1 MGALTPLGR
10 LPFFIEG
17 GNVHDMMSLR
27 LWVPLVLAVWVSV
40 PPVQAAAPGAAP
52 AAEMGLTEAA
62 PAQAV
67 ELAPMSDP
75 AAQGAAC
82 LGFAALSMTAA
93 YAAGPMEALMLMSG
107 AQHVATGPL
116 TLFIPMFSI
125 LGGGAC
131 ALAAAAMP
139 SVSWVIDQ
147 SGNMGDQLVSLTN
160 GWLGGRS
167 GDGPATTGEV
177 DDGPSEEATKP
188 PTPIRPMTETEVQS
202 AGCVVGAVAGL
213 GASMA
218 SSPMEVAMLAS
229 GATTVVSSTPL
240 LGLGLLATIVGAACG
255 IGSLVSIPVMA
266 FMDNYSA
273 IGNNLFDAV
282 GQEIAWATGN
292 AIPGDTLAGAGRA
305 GIVEGDSVARR

>member
-107 AQHVATGPL
+107 AQHIATGPVV
-116 TLFIPMFSI
+116 LFIPMFSI

-131 ALAAAAMP
+131 ALAATAMP
-139 SVSWVIDQ
+139 SLDWLIDQ
-147 SGNMGDQLVSLTN
+147 SGNMGDRLASWAG
-160 GWLGGRS
+160 GWLSGRPEDAPQTAAVA
-167 GDGPATTGEV
+167 DGPQGR
-177 DDGPSEEATKP
+177 GSEEAP
-188 PTPIRPMTETEVQS
+188 RAPTTIRPMTETEIQS
-202 AGCVVGAVAGL
+202 AGCVAGALAGF

-218 SSPMEVAMLAS
+218 TSPMEVAMLSS
-229 GATTVVSSTPL
+229 GATTIVSSTPL
-240 LGLGLLATIVGAACG
+240 LGLGLLATIVGAGCG
-255 IGSLVSIPVMA
+255 IGSFVAVPMVA
-266 FMDNYSA
+266 FMNHL
-273 IGNNLFDAV
+273 G
-282 GQEIAWATGN
+282 T
-292 AIPGDTLAGAGRA
+292 
-305 GIVEGDSVARR
+305 